1 MKADETSQV
10 TIYSPRQTKESN
22 FSKNNKKLKP
32 GKIIYGPNYT
42 AFNRKSLG
50 SIPSSIENILFQNK
64 KGEIIKFSF
73 NVNESKNN
81 DNISNYLNYK
91 SIDYNK
97 INKKNIYSPRFNYSN
112 IEDQKYYPGPGQ
124 YYNEHLNTDSNIQ
137 ENNFRYNNIFSF
149 GRDDIPLI
157 KKDGEGNKIVGPG
170 RYNLDPIKKSEKN
183 VYISN
188 NERFKKTKY
197 EDYQKMLG
205 PGTYDYSLDIGEK
218 YKNNN
223 ISSFFQTE
231 VTEPK
236 IKKENISPGP
246 GSYNLAQSFLK
257 KNNFDINK
265 KYKLFH
271 DFKTEI
277 KNKMKDDLDKNNDNS
292 FKNDDYKKNS
302 FLDYFDCNQNVKGIS
317 IEKNI
322 PRFVSP
328 GVKKEIV
335 PGPCYYNP
343 VLHYGKYE
351 FNINDNK
358 NWLV

>member
-22 FSKNNKKLKP
+22 FSKNNKKSKP

-112 IEDQKYYPGPGQ
+112 IEDQKYYPGPGH

-236 IKKENISPGP
+236 IKKEEISPGP
-246 GSYNLAQSFLK
+246 GSYNLRKTFVK
-257 KNNFDINK
+257 KNNNKDYNNRYKSISEIKSEIKKNISIDNSLNINNEKNEYINDIIKEYEEFDNK
-265 KYKLFH
+265 K
-271 DFKTEI
+271 I
-277 KNKMKDDLDKNNDNS
+277 KGCVL
-292 FKNDDYKKNS
+292 
-302 FLDYFDCNQNVKGIS
+302 
-317 IEKNI
+317 EKNI
-322 PRFVSP
+322 PRFVYP
-328 GVKKEIV
+328 GLKKEIN

-343 VLHYGKYE
+343 KKQSGRYE
-351 FNINDNK
+351 FNSNDDNK
-358 NWLV
+358 WI